1 MKTENHRVLIID
13 DERPVLMTLEALLKR
28 HGYHVDAAATAS
40 QGLKLLKSNSPSLVL
55 LDLQLP
61 DAHGLEMLDRIKT
74 ELPEV
79 QVIILTAHD
88 SLHNAIESIKR
99 GAYHFISKPY
109 APEELLSLVE
119 KALEKQF
126 LLREAEKLREKTE
139 QLEKRLEIAEARPAP
154 IFKSKPMQ
162 EIEEL
167 IEAMAPSDAN
177 VLIAGESGVGKEVIA
192 NTIHARSRRAGQPM
206 VKLNCAAFPQ
216 TMIEGELFGYVK
228 GAFTGAMHDFP
239 GMIAAADGG
248 TLFLDEISDM
258 PADLQT
264 RFLRVLQEREY
275 RPLGSTQTMKA
286 TFRAIA
292 ATNRPIPEALAENRL
307 RSDLYYRLNTFQ
319 IEVPPLR
326 KRKEDIPPLDR
337 AIRETIFSTTRQTG
351 AGRFTGCISEAA
363 RLFVA
368 GKCSR
373 TAKRHRIR
381 RGAGAA
387 GRDRR
392 KRVAR
397 RNTVASGVAT
407 NRTWR
412 IAAQRRAN
420 SRRRGAERHSPG
432 ACRMP
437 RQQEKSSRTARHSAS
452 HPLQQAETL
461 RDRVVGCGEESTAFQ
476 RVAPFIDR
484 DRCNA
489 QWVFRAPRSR
499 RGRGIDDS
507 NFFQNH
513 SAMFSIVGFSKP
525 SMSLRYAWSRIF
537 RSGFI
542 AALIFA

>member
-28 HGYHVDAAATAS
+28 HGYQVETAPTAT
-40 QGLKLLKSNSPSLVL
+40 QGLKLLKSKTPTLVL
-55 LDLQLP
+55 LDLRLP
-61 DAHGLEMLDRIKT
+61 DADGLEMLERIKS
-74 ELPEV
+74 ELPKV

-126 LLREAEKLREKTE
+126 LLRETEELRVKTE
-139 QLEKRLEIAEARPAP
+139 QLEKRLEIAEARPTP

-167 IEAMAPSDAN
+167 IDAMAPSDAN
-177 VLIAGESGVGKEVIA
+177 VLIVGESGVGKEVIA
-192 NTIHARSRRAGQPM
+192 NTICANSRRAGQPM

-239 GMIAAADGG
+239 GMIAAANGG

-286 TFRAIA
+286 DFRAIA
-292 ATNRPIPEALAENRL
+292 STNRPIAQALAENRL

-326 KRKEDIPPLDR
+326 KRKEDIPPLIAQFVRQFSQQLGKPEPDVSPDAFQKLLEYSWPGNVR
-337 AIRETIFSTTRQTG
+337 ELQNAIEYAVVLARQGVIGVKELPTE
-351 AGRFTGCISEAA
+351 IQLPAA
-363 RLFVA
+363 
-368 GKCSR
+368 
-373 TAKRHRIR
+373 
-381 RGAGAA
+381 
-387 GRDRR
+387 
-392 KRVAR
+392 
-397 RNTVASGVAT
+397 
-407 NRTWR
+407 
-412 IAAQRRAN
+412 
-420 SRRRGAERHSPG
+420 
-432 ACRMP
+432 
-437 RQQEKSSRTARHSAS
+437 
-452 HPLQQAETL
+452 LQQAEL
-461 RDRVVGCGEESTAFQ
+461 
-476 RVAPFIDR
+476 
-484 DRCNA
+484 NA
-489 QWVFRAPRSR
+489 LPRSGVQSLDDLER
-499 RGRGIDDS
+499 TAILQALAECRGNKKKAAELLGIQRPTLY
-507 NFFQNH
+507 NK
-513 SAMFSIVGFSKP
+513 MK
-525 SMSLRYAWSRIF
+525 RYAIE
-537 RSGFI
+537 
-542 AALIFA
+542 L

>member
-28 HGYHVDAAATAS
+28 HGYQVETAPTAA
-40 QGLKLLKSNSPSLVL
+40 QGLKVLKSKSPTLVL
-55 LDLQLP
+55 LDLRLP
-61 DAHGLEMLDRIKT
+61 DADGLEMLERIKS
-74 ELPEV
+74 ELPKV

-126 LLREAEKLREKTE
+126 LLRETEELRVKTE
-139 QLEKRLEIAEARPAP
+139 QLEKRLEIAEARPTP

-167 IEAMAPSDAN
+167 IDAMAPSDAN
-177 VLIAGESGVGKEVIA
+177 VLIVGESGVGKEVIA
-192 NTIHARSRRAGQPM
+192 NTICANSRRAGQPM

-239 GMIAAADGG
+239 GMIAAANGG

-286 TFRAIA
+286 DFRAIA
-292 ATNRPIPEALAENRL
+292 STNRPIAQALAENRL

-326 KRKEDIPPLDR
+326 KRKEDIPPLIAQFVRQFSQQLGKPEPDVSPDAFQKLLEYSWPGNVR
-337 AIRETIFSTTRQTG
+337 ELQNAIEYAVVLARQGVIGVKELPTE
-351 AGRFTGCISEAA
+351 IQLPAA
-363 RLFVA
+363 
-368 GKCSR
+368 
-373 TAKRHRIR
+373 
-381 RGAGAA
+381 
-387 GRDRR
+387 
-392 KRVAR
+392 
-397 RNTVASGVAT
+397 
-407 NRTWR
+407 
-412 IAAQRRAN
+412 
-420 SRRRGAERHSPG
+420 
-432 ACRMP
+432 
-437 RQQEKSSRTARHSAS
+437 
-452 HPLQQAETL
+452 LQQAEL
-461 RDRVVGCGEESTAFQ
+461 
-476 RVAPFIDR
+476 
-484 DRCNA
+484 NA
-489 QWVFRAPRSR
+489 LPRSGVQSLDDLER
-499 RGRGIDDS
+499 TAILQALAECRGNKKKAAELLGIQRPTLY
-507 NFFQNH
+507 NK
-513 SAMFSIVGFSKP
+513 MK
-525 SMSLRYAWSRIF
+525 RYAIE
-537 RSGFI
+537 
-542 AALIFA
+542 L